1 MDVDKLRNIMQ
12 EQGITRAELAQKS
25 GVNKRTIEGW
35 FDTKH
40 KTFNPTISEFSKVA
54 NALGVSLDVLVGV
67 SPLSE
72 PESFYGKYSQYKE
85 LLSRIDE
92 LDLNSVALIN
102 DIIEVFYKRG
112 KDYGGKK

>member
-1 MDVDKLRNIMQ
+1 MDEERLKSIIKEHNLSY
-12 EQGITRAELAQKS
+12 AQLSEIS
-25 GVNKRTIEGW
+25 GVSKRTIEGW
-35 FDTKH
+35 FAKDKG
-40 KTFNPTISEFSKVA
+40 FNPTISEFSKIA

-67 SPLSE
+67 APLSE
-72 PESFYGKYSQYKE
+72 PENFYGKYSQYKE